1 MSGNPTNVSSVLSRL
16 FNRKREERRKHK
28 PLAQRRTRTF
38 HLEGLE
44 RREMFAVTSIG
55 LNAGVISVFTDNN
68 ATSVTASQSGTSIRV
83 TDNTTNRHW
92 DYATTSVSRL
102 DFVGGAG
109 NDRFVNDVPTLNTR
123 AWGQGGDDYLEG
135 YNGVDVFVG
144 GDGNDTLVG
153 YGGDDQMWGGNGN
166 DVIRGMA
173 GNDYIVADAGN
184 DYADGGDGNDQM
196 WGGDGNDTLLGG
208 AGDDSIVG
216 DNGNDHINGQA
227 GNDKMWGMAGN
238 DTLIAIDSAFND
250 MVDGG
255 AGNDTMWVDKLQI
268 GFFGTLTDTVQNAT
282 STDVVQNVSF
292 FSNGADKTLDGDNI
306 ADPTDIGTKLHFNN
320 TITAS
325 NTNGSNP
332 LFAEGVTVNF
342 PGIGPLTLGSG
353 PTSSDIKQGGLGD
366 CWLMSGMASVA
377 NKSQDLIRQNVVDFD
392 DGTYG
397 VRLGDN
403 FYRVDN
409 ELPVAN
415 AANGAV
421 SSNLTNAG
429 LGAENSMWA
438 AVVEKAFAS
447 YRSGANTYASIA
459 SGASTEV
466 FTAFRMKNV
475 SSKTLSSYS
484 SAAAMASDM
493 LAKWNAGYAL
503 GIGSIAVASGGT
515 HAFSVQSFV
524 LDSTGT
530 VTGIVLRNP
539 WGTDSLSNFS
549 AFSSA
554 AGGSNANDGIFTV
567 TISQLFNSGG
577 SLRMGQV

>member
-1 MSGNPTNVSSVLSRL
+1 M
-16 FNRKREERRKHK
+16 
-28 PLAQRRTRTF
+28 
-38 HLEGLE
+38 
-44 RREMFAVTSIG
+44 
-55 LNAGVISVFTDNN
+55 
-68 ATSVTASQSGTSIRV
+68 TASQSGTNIRV

-92 DYATTSVSRL
+92 DYAASSVGRL

-109 NDRFVNDVPTLNTR
+109 NDRFVNDVATLNTR

-135 YNGVDVFVG
+135 YNGIDVFVG
-144 GDGNDTLVG
+144 GDGNDTLIG

-166 DVIRGMA
+166 DVIRGMS
-173 GNDYIVADAGN
+173 GNDYIVGDAGN
-184 DYADGGDGNDQM
+184 DYEDGGDGNDQM

-208 AGDDSIVG
+208 TGDDSLVG
-216 DNGNDHINGQA
+216 DNGNDHLNGQA
-227 GNDKMWGMAGN
+227 GNDKMWGGAGN

-250 MVDGG
+250 MVEGGDGV
-255 AGNDTMWVDKLQI
+255 DTLWVDKLQI
-268 GFFGTLTDTVQNAT
+268 GSFGTLTDTIQNAQ
-282 STDVVQNVSF
+282 SADVVQNVSF
-292 FSNGADKTLDGDNI
+292 FSNGADKTLDGDNL

-320 TITAS
+320 TITAG
-325 NTNGSNP
+325 NTSGTNP
-332 LFAEGVTVNF
+332 LFSDGVTLNLA
-342 PGIGPLTLGSG
+342 GIGGNISVTLGGG
-353 PTSSDIKQGGLGD
+353 PTSSDIHQGGLGD

-409 ELPVAN
+409 ELGVAN

-429 LGAENSMWA
+429 LGAQNSMWA

-447 YRSGANTYASIA
+447 YRSGANTYASVA

-475 SSKTLSSYS
+475 SSKTISTYS

-503 GIGSIAVASGGT
+503 GIGSIAFKSGGT
-515 HAFSVQSFV
+515 HAFSVQGFN
-524 LDSTGT
+524 LDSHGT
-530 VTGIVLRNP
+530 VTSIILRNP
-539 WGTDSLSNFS
+539 WGTDGLSNFN

-554 AGGSNANDGIFTV
+554 DGGSSTTDGLFTV

-577 SLRMGQV
+577 SLRMGQLV